1 MQYFIKIIH
10 FARPFWGYAV
20 VNVICNLFYALFS
33 ALALVSFIPML
44 DVLFNQPIKQEQ
56 PPNYE
61 GLANLKEYIQGTIN
75 QELSQRVES
84 DPGSA
89 LIWVIGL
96 ILTLFLLK
104 NMFNYLALFA
114 ISFLRNGVL
123 RDLRNALYNKILHLP
138 LGYFT
143 EKRKGDLM
151 ARMASDVIEVQVS
164 FLSVLELL
172 IREPLTILLSLWIM
186 FQLSSQLTLFVLL
199 FIPVSGFVIS
209 SIGKQLRK
217 KSEIVQ
223 KEQGYFMSLIDETLN
238 GQKIIKIFNAKG
250 FFNSRFQEATR
261 RFYLYSNSL
270 LHRNN
275 LASPLSEFMGI
286 AIIGVLLW
294 YGGNMVLVAGSLKGT
309 TFFAYMGLAYNILT
323 PAKGISKSLFSIR
336 KGDAAA
342 ERLIALLETPS
353 TVKEAKKPIAHNTLE
368 REIIFDNISFSYG
381 EQPVLKDF
389 NLRLKRGEMVALVG
403 QSGSGKTTIANLLN
417 RFYDVGTG
425 QLLIDG
431 FPITQYRFES
441 LYEMMGMVTQEA
453 ILFNDTVANNI
464 RMGKQDAT
472 DAELIEAAKVA
483 NAHEFICKMEQGYN
497 SSIGEGGNKLSGGQK
512 QRLSIARAI
521 LKNPDILIL
530 DEATSALDTESEK
543 LVQQALEQLMHN
555 RTSLVI
561 AHRLSTIQKA
571 DKIVV
576 LKEGEI
582 IETGTH
588 QSLLKQKGAYYQLVK
603 LQQL

>member
-1 MQYFIKIIH
+1 
-10 FARPFWGYAV
+10 
-20 VNVICNLFYALFS
+20 
-33 ALALVSFIPML
+33 
-44 DVLFNQPIKQEQ
+44 
-56 PPNYE
+56 
-61 GLANLKEYIQGTIN
+61 
-75 QELSQRVES
+75 
-84 DPGSA
+84 
-89 LIWVIGL
+89 
-96 ILTLFLLK
+96 
-104 NMFNYLALFA
+104 
-114 ISFLRNGVL
+114 
-123 RDLRNALYNKILHLP
+123 
-138 LGYFT
+138 
-143 EKRKGDLM
+143 
-151 ARMASDVIEVQVS
+151 
-164 FLSVLELL
+164 
-172 IREPLTILLSLWIM
+172 
-186 FQLSSQLTLFVLL
+186 
-199 FIPVSGFVIS
+199 
-209 SIGKQLRK
+209 
-217 KSEIVQ
+217 
-223 KEQGYFMSLIDETLN
+223 
-238 GQKIIKIFNAKG
+238 
-250 FFNSRFQEATR
+250 
-261 RFYLYSNSL
+261 
-270 LHRNN
+270 
-275 LASPLSEFMGI
+275 
-286 AIIGVLLW
+286 
-294 YGGNMVLVAGSLKGT
+294 
-309 TFFAYMGLAYNILT
+309 
-323 PAKGISKSLFSIR
+323 
-336 KGDAAA
+336 
-342 ERLIALLETPS
+342 
-353 TVKEAKKPIAHNTLE
+353 
-368 REIIFDNISFSYG
+368 
-381 EQPVLKDF
+381 
-389 NLRLKRGEMVALVG
+389 LVG

-417 RFYDVGTG
+417 RFYDVGSG

-483 NAHEFICKMEQGYN
+483 NAHEFISKMEQGYK

-588 QSLLKQKGAYYQLVK
+588 QSLLKQKGAYYQLVN

>member
-104 NMFNYLALFA
+104 NIFNYLALFA